1 MVYIITIAVLGII
14 AGASSGA
21 SAAVNKSRK
30 G

>member
-14 AGASSGA
+14 AGVTSGTNNA
-21 SAAVNKSRK
+21 INKSRK